1 MFYKVSSLISYIF
14 DWIVMAVAIVSYDL
28 PLFQTIALIILAEFF
43 LNVLPFIV
51 KSKAYFKYENYIKHF
66 IVFIGFIYDVDLW
79 VSRPSHYFTYFAI
92 IYLAL
97 RIICTIA
104 MCKEKKEEAERNRRV
119 AQNVVKEPVIYRTHT
134 NDTEISSKETL
145 SPQDRKLVEE
155 LEQTPPYVKKNINTI
170 NKIVKDNAVKC
181 MSGFSEETIEAFTIR
196 VFAEILPMASESE
209 LSLTEIDQAAWHCLY
224 DLLNAKISDDEKY
237 YRAAKIC
244 ENHIDET
251 YIPKQA
257 KSDEPRLSFDKLAR
271 RSYIAS
277 KISGL
282 LSELLP
288 LCSEK
293 EKEPI
298 FDTLFEWFLEVIDD
312 PRFNDDEF
320 NSAVWGILHHTIR
333 GKRNNPRY
341 SKAVEICEE
350 KIAENFR
357 KETLALYNKEFS
369 AANESEKLFIRIL
382 RNDVSQC
389 MQNFSENATEAYV
402 AQAMLFIRTTIGYD
416 YTPEEMT
423 LICWEVLKTI
433 FESDLKEN
441 EDFSVPLQVC
451 EKNINMITK
460 G

>member
-1 MFYKVSSLISYIF
+1 MELIVFSTIGYIYNLF
-14 DWIVMAVAIVSYDL
+14 ITAAAIVNLQLDL
-28 PLFQTIALIILAEFF
+28 QSTILA
-43 LNVLPFIV
+43 VIV
-51 KSKAYFKYENYIKHF
+51 AELLCNIFPIIFKSYRK
-66 IVFIGFIYDVDLW
+66 
-79 VSRPSHYFTYFAI
+79 YFTTFSHFLRHGLVIASVIDDFFNSRSNGLFFFFASV
-92 IYLAL
+92 YLVL
-97 RIICTIA
+97 CVICTVLGVYDKRA
-104 MCKEKKEEAERNRRV
+104 NPEKYQENAPGPKSS
-119 AQNVVKEPVIYRTHT
+119 NVVIYRNQNEGKIADEPQLCK
-134 NDTEISSKETL
+134 NDVEPLPSYIEDNKRIIRKIAEDVVFKGMTEFSHG
-145 SPQDRKLVEE
+145 
-155 LEQTPPYVKKNINTI
+155 VK
-170 NKIVKDNAVKC
+170 
-181 MSGFSEETIEAFTIR
+181 EAFSLR
-196 VFAEILPMASESE
+196 VFAELLPLSEKAK
-209 LSLTEIDQAAWHCLY
+209 LSLTEVDQAAWRCLY
-224 DLLNAKISDDEKY
+224 SLVTAKIPEDDKY
-237 YRAAKIC
+237 YGAATIC
-244 ENHIDET
+244 KNHIDET

-257 KSDEPRLSFDKLAR
+257 KPDEPRLSFDKLAR

-369 AANESEKLFIRIL
+369 TVNESEKLFIRIL

>member
-14 DWIVMAVAIVSYDL
+14 DLIVVAVAFVSYDIDL
-28 PLFQTIALIILAEFF
+28 TLTIALIVLAEFL
-43 LNVLPFIV
+43 LNILPFII
-51 KSKAYFKYENYIKHF
+51 KNEKGFKYANYIKHG
-66 IVFIGFIYDVDLW
+66 IVILGFIYDADLGRL
-79 VSRPSHYFTYFAI
+79 RPNHYFAYFAVA
-92 IYLAL
+92 YCAL
-97 RIICTIA
+97 HIICTLA
-104 MCKEKKEEAERNRRV
+104 LKREEKKTSERNFLNV
-119 AQNVVKEPVIYRTHT
+119 QNATKGPVIYRNQNEGKIADEPQLCQKDVEPLPSYIEDNKTIIRKIAE
-134 NDTEISSKETL
+134 DVVFKGMTEFSHG
-145 SPQDRKLVEE
+145 
-155 LEQTPPYVKKNINTI
+155 VK
-170 NKIVKDNAVKC
+170 
-181 MSGFSEETIEAFTIR
+181 EAFSLR
-196 VFAEILPMASESE
+196 VFAELLPLSEKAK
-209 LSLTEIDQAAWHCLY
+209 LSLTEVDQAAWRCLY
-224 DLLNAKISDDEKY
+224 SLVTAKISEDDKY
-237 YRAAKIC
+237 YGAATIC
-244 ENHIDET
+244 KNHIDET

-369 AANESEKLFIRIL
+369 TANESEKLFIRIL

-441 EDFSVPLQVC
+441 EDFSAPLQVC